1 MLPPRLPLAVEIRAV
16 TAPDGTRITYYATRS
31 PYPGAPVVV
40 LANGLGGQHI
50 TWSAQIEHLRGRYR
64 FLTWDYRGLF
74 ASARPPEGTP
84 ASYAIPRH
92 AEDLLAILDAEGET
106 SAALVGWSMGV
117 QVVLE
122 AFRKARARARCIV
135 LLNGT
140 SGRPL
145 DTVSPL
151 PGMKSVLPSLVE
163 LVGRAHAIASQ
174 VTRRAADVPE
184 ALAWLKRMGVM
195 SETLDDEVFAELVQ
209 GFSALDMEAYFH
221 NLRALGDHDASD
233 VLGTID
239 VPTLVVSGD
248 RDGMTPPSLAKEMAR
263 QIPGAELYVV
273 RGGTHY
279 TAVEYPELVS
289 LRLEKFL
296 ASAAPVRGGSRDD
309 SR

>member
-1 MLPPRLPLAVEIRAV
+1 MLPPRLPLAVEKRAV
-16 TAPDGTRITYYATRS
+16 TVPDGTRITYYATRS
-31 PYPGAPVVV
+31 PYPGAPVVM

-74 ASARPPEGTP
+74 ASARPPEDAP
-84 ASYAIPRH
+84 ASYAIARH

-106 SAALVGWSMGV
+106 RAALVGWSMGV

-122 AFRKARARARCIV
+122 AYRKARHRARCIV

-151 PGMKSVLPSLVE
+151 PGMKTVLPSLVE
-163 LVGRAHAIASQ
+163 LVSRAHALASQ

-184 ALAWLKRMGVM
+184 ALGWLKAMGVM
-195 SETLDDEVFAELVQ
+195 NASLDDAVFNELVQ
-209 GFSALDMEAYFH
+209 GFSSLDMEAYFH

-239 VPTLVVSGD
+239 VPTLILTGD
-248 RDGMTPPSLAKEMAR
+248 RDAMTPASLAKEMAK

-279 TAVEYPELVS
+279 TAVEFPELVS

-296 ASAAPVRGGSRDD
+296 AKATPGAGGTTSE
-309 SR
+309 

>member
-1 MLPPRLPLAVEIRAV
+1 MLPPRLPLAVETRAV

-31 PYPGAPVVV
+31 PYPGAPVVL

-74 ASARPPEGTP
+74 ASARPPEGSP
-84 ASYAIPRH
+84 ASYAITRH
-92 AEDLLAILDAEGET
+92 AEDLLAILDAEGEPR
-106 SAALVGWSMGV
+106 AALVGWSMGV

-122 AFRKARARARCIV
+122 AYRKARHRARCIV

-151 PGMKSVLPSLVE
+151 PGMKTVLPSLVE
-163 LVGRAHAIASQ
+163 FGSRVHALASQ

-184 ALAWLKRMGVM
+184 ALGWLKAMGVM
-195 SETLDDEVFAELVQ
+195 NESLDDAVFNELVQ

-239 VPTLVVSGD
+239 VPTLIVTGD
-248 RDGMTPPSLAKEMAR
+248 RDAMTPASLAKEMAK

-279 TAVEYPELVS
+279 TAVEFPELVS

-296 ASAAPVRGGSRDD
+296 AKAAPGAGGTTID
-309 SR
+309 

>member
-1 MLPPRLPLAVEIRAV
+1 MLPPRLPLAVEKRAL

-31 PYPGAPVVV
+31 PYPGAPVVM

-74 ASARPPEGTP
+74 ASARPKEDTP
-84 ASYAIPRH
+84 ASYAITRH
-92 AEDLLAILDAEGET
+92 AEDLLAILDAEGEAR
-106 SAALVGWSMGV
+106 AALVGWSMGV

-122 AFRKARARARCIV
+122 AYRKAPRRARCIV

-151 PGMKSVLPSLVE
+151 PGMKTVIPSLVE
-163 LVGRAHAIASQ
+163 LVSRAHALASQ

-184 ALAWLKRMGVM
+184 ALAWLKAMGVM
-195 SETLDDEVFAELVQ
+195 NESLDDAVFNELVQ
-209 GFSALDMEAYFH
+209 GMSKLDMEAYFH

-233 VLGTID
+233 VLGAID

-248 RDGMTPPSLAKEMAR
+248 RDAMTPPALAKEMAR

-279 TAVEYPELVS
+279 TAVEFPELVS

-296 ASAAPVRGGSRDD
+296 AKATEGAGGTSNG
-309 SR
+309 

>member
-1 MLPPRLPLAVEIRAV
+1 MLPPRLPLAVETRAV
-16 TAPDGTRITYYATRS
+16 TAPDGARIRYYATRS
-31 PYPGAPVVV
+31 PYPGAPVVM

-74 ASARPPEGTP
+74 GSARPPEDTP
-84 ASYAIPRH
+84 ASYAITRH
-92 AEDLLAILDAEGET
+92 AEDLLAILDAEGEPR
-106 SAALVGWSMGV
+106 AAFVGWSMGV

-122 AFRKARARARCIV
+122 AYRKARHRARCIV

-151 PGMKSVLPSLVE
+151 PGMKTVLPSLVE
-163 LVGRAHAIASQ
+163 LASRAHALASQ

-184 ALAWLKRMGVM
+184 ALGWLKAMGVM
-195 SETLDDEVFAELVQ
+195 NASLDDAVFNELVQ
-209 GFSALDMEAYFH
+209 GMSTLDMEAYFH

-239 VPTLVVSGD
+239 VPTLLVTGD
-248 RDGMTPPSLAKEMAR
+248 RDAMTPASLAKEMAK

-279 TAVEYPELVS
+279 TAVEFPELVS

-296 ASAAPVRGGSRDD
+296 AKAAPGPGGTTNE
-309 SR
+309 

>member
-1 MLPPRLPLAVEIRAV
+1 MLPPRLPLAVETRAV
-16 TAPDGTRITYYATRS
+16 TAPDGARITYYATRS
-31 PYPGAPVVV
+31 PYPGAPVVM

-74 ASARPPEGTP
+74 ASARPPEDTP
-84 ASYAIPRH
+84 ASYAIARH
-92 AEDLLAILDAEGET
+92 AEDLLAILDAEGEPR
-106 SAALVGWSMGV
+106 AAFVGWSMGV

-122 AFRKARARARCIV
+122 AYRKARHRARCIV

-151 PGMKSVLPSLVE
+151 PGMKTVLPSLV
-163 LVGRAHAIASQ
+163 GFASRAHALASQ

-184 ALAWLKRMGVM
+184 ALGWLKAMGVM
-195 SETLDDEVFAELVQ
+195 NASLDDAVFNELVQ
-209 GFSALDMEAYFH
+209 GMSTLDMEAYFH
-221 NLRALGDHDASD
+221 NLRALGEHDASD

-239 VPTLVVSGD
+239 VPTLIVTGD
-248 RDGMTPPSLAKEMAR
+248 RDAMTPASLAKEMAK

-279 TAVEYPELVS
+279 TAVEFPELVS

-296 ASAAPVRGGSRDD
+296 AKAAPGPGGTTNE
-309 SR
+309 